1 MLQVQEATMAE
12 DQGMEE
18 EAEVATEVVVQA
30 TATRAVVLVAAVTE
44 ATEAMM
50 EVRIASALTVWDS
63 WIIKV
68 GL

>member
-1 MLQVQEATMAE
+1 MVE

-50 EVRIASALTVWDS
+50 EVRIASALTV
-63 WIIKV
+63 
-68 GL
+68 